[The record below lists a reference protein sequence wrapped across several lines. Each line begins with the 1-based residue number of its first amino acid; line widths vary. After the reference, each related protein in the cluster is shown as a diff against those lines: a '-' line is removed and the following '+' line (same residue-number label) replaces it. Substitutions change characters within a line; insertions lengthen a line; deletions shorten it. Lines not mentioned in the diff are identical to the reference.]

1 MMILETGLRSMT
13 EWLKI
18 TDRDYRHCQAKIN
31 FKTNIKSFIILSEFR
46 FFLGSFQNKSCLVLQ
61 RRPHYL
67 QHCLKLVVFSQPKK
81 WRVGLMIRV
90 CMLCQSYGTRWT
102 GESLVNA
109 TSGLKNMTSSSAKY

>member
-67 QHCLKLVVFSQPKK
+67 QRCTSWARLVLSQLKR
-81 WRVGLMIRV
+81 WRW
-90 CMLCQSYGTRWT
+90 YGMSVLWYPRWI
-102 GESLVNA
+102 GESLVNLNA
-109 TSGLKNMTSSSAKY
+109 TSYLKNMKSSSTNENY